1 MERLYGEAMVRQGVR
16 MIPRLIARV
25 FLGMLIPSILAL
37 SVSAQSA
44 EPELAVSWHNVTN
57 WDVEG
62 RAFTD
67 HERMRW
73 FDRLPATAKNEVTP
87 RVWDLSRS
95 STGMVCRFRTDS
107 PFIRLNFSLMS
118 ANLNGTN
125 MSPMGASG
133 FDLYARDEAGQW
145 RWVESHGPRSAEE
158 DIMMVTGLASG
169 GREYALYLPLRNS
182 PENLEIGVAES
193 ATFEGLA
200 PRDEKPIV
208 FYGTSINHGASA
220 SRAGM
225 VHTAILGRWFDRPVV
240 NLGFSGNGRM
250 HAEVGAWLTRI
261 DAAVY
266 VIDCLP
272 NMNAEMVRE
281 RAVPLVQQL
290 RAARPD
296 TPIVLVEDR
305 RNTNSWILPA
315 RNAYHDANHA
325 ALREVYATLQA
336 DGVTGLYYIYGD
348 DLLGD
353 DSEGTADGSH
363 PSDLGFMRQAKVF
376 QPVLEMALGAPVGAK

>member
-1 MERLYGEAMVRQGVR
+1 
-16 MIPRLIARV
+16 MIPLRLVRAW
-25 FLGMLIPSILAL
+25 FLILGLAVVL
-37 SVSAQSA
+37 PAVWAQPA
-44 EPELAVSWHNVTN
+44 ETEEGPAVSWHNVTN
-57 WDVEG
+57 WGVEG
-62 RAFTD
+62 RAWTD

-73 FDRLPATAKNEVTP
+73 FDRFPAAAKNTVTP
-87 RVWDLSRS
+87 RVWDLSRA

-118 ANLNGTN
+118 DTLYGTN
-125 MSPMGASG
+125 RSPMGASG

-145 RWVESHGPRSAEE
+145 RWVASNGPRSAEE
-158 DIMMVTGLASG
+158 DRMMLAGLAPG
-169 GREYALYLPLRNS
+169 AREYALYLPLFNS
-182 PENLEIGVAES
+182 PDNLEIGVAES
-193 ATFEGLA
+193 AMFEGLA
-200 PRDEKPIV
+200 PREAKPIV

-250 HAEVGAWLTRI
+250 HAAVGEWLGKI
-261 DAAVY
+261 DAAVF

-272 NMNAEMVRE
+272 NLGPDQVRE
-281 RAVPLVQQL
+281 RAVPLVKQL
-290 RAARPD
+290 RAAQPD

-315 RNAYHDANHA
+315 RNAHHDANHA
-325 ALREVYATLQA
+325 ALQEAYATLQA
-336 DGVTGLYYIYGD
+336 EGVKNLYYIPGD
-348 DLLGD
+348 DLLGH
-353 DSEGTADGSH
+353 DSEGAADGSH

-376 QPVLEMALGAPVGAK
+376 EPVLAEALAGR

>member
-1 MERLYGEAMVRQGVR
+1 
-16 MIPRLIARV
+16 MIPRLISRV
-25 FLGMLIPSILAL
+25 LFFSLVASIFAGAL
-37 SVSAQSA
+37 QAQPREVEE
-44 EPELAVSWHNVTN
+44 EPAISWHNVTN

-62 RAFTD
+62 RAFRD
-67 HERMRW
+67 YERMRW
-73 FDRLPATAKNEVTP
+73 FDRFPATAKNDVTP

-107 PFIRLNFSLMS
+107 PFIRLKYSLMS

-133 FDLYARDEAGQW
+133 FDLYARDDAGQW
-145 RWVESHGPRSAEE
+145 RWVESNGPRSAEE
-158 DIMMVTGLASG
+158 DIMMVTGLAPDA
-169 GREYALYLPLRNS
+169 REYALYLPLRNS
-182 PENLEIGVAES
+182 PDNLEIGVAES
-193 ATFEGLA
+193 AMFAGLA

-250 HAEVGAWLTRI
+250 HAAVGAWLTKI

-272 NMNAEMVRE
+272 NLNATQVRE
-281 RAVPLVQQL
+281 RAVPLVKQL

-315 RNAYHDANHA
+315 RDAHHDANHA
-325 ALREVYATLQA
+325 ALQEAHAALRDE
-336 DGVTGLYYIYGD
+336 GVTGLYYIRGD
-348 DLLGD
+348 NLLGD

-363 PSDLGFMRQAKVF
+363 PSDLGFMRQAEVF
-376 QPVLEMALGAPVGAK
+376 QPVLEMALKAAEKE